1 MRAFSGRR
9 EESELI
15 VGITGNIGSGKST
28 LSKFLRLKGFSVYS
42 ADEIGKELL
51 QTEAKDEVVRVF
63 GKEPLTDS
71 GLIDTKKLGSIVF
84 SNPNLLSKLTEI
96 LHPLIL
102 ERIDSLKREYS
113 SSIVFLEAAVAV
125 EYGWHR
131 NFDSLILVFA
141 YRGQRLLRAA
151 KRFGLKEAVKRDSL
165 QLPYSEKLKY
175 ADYLICN
182 TTTLLYLKEQSELL
196 IEEIAGC

>member
-1 MRAFSGRR
+1 M
-9 EESELI
+9 I

-28 LSKFLRLKGFSVYS
+28 LSKFLTLKGFPVYN

-51 QTEAKDEVVRVF
+51 QTEAKGEVVRVF
-63 GKEPLTDS
+63 GEELLTGS
-71 GLIDTKKLGSIVF
+71 GLIDTKKLASIVF
-84 SNPNLLSKLTEI
+84 SEPPLLSKLTEI

-102 ERIDSLKREYS
+102 ERLKRLKLEYS
-113 SSIVFLEAAVAV
+113 GSVVFVEAAVAV
-125 EYGWHR
+125 EYGWHTF
-131 NFDSLILVFA
+131 FDALIVVFA

-151 KRFGLKEAVKRDSL
+151 KKFGLREALKRDFL

-182 TTTLLYLKEQSELL
+182 TGTLLHLKEQSESLL
-196 IEEIAGC
+196 EEILKC